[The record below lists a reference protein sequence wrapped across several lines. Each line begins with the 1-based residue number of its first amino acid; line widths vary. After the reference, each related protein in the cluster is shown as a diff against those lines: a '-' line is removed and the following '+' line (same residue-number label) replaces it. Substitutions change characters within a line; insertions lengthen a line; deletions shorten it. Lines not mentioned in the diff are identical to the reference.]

1 MLLRSLVVIAAI
13 YASVVPVLAQGLPNA
28 EDMFL
33 RGIFKPG
40 PARIVDENH
49 RGRELDLHVRRPVFD
64 LWGTVLAERYGRPG
78 TRLIANFYHSGK
90 FYIAR
95 VPTAGVKN
103 VYFVRSYFPLSFLG
117 HHLFAHSLMRIEMAN
132 PVELVAEM
140 PDEQELNRLRR
151 LSHEDQ
157 FRQLP
162 ATLTGEDNKI
172 INLAVSAEAQWTK
185 DDRKKEYGL
194 VRGERGA
201 FIQIVRMMSMQTR
214 LEEFYQTGNPTS
226 QDKLNSS
233 RFDSILRESID
244 KSVSEGLNSVY
255 NTINYNCTTL
265 IMDILERALGKSDHR
280 LGFIRKTLERRV
292 PAIANYK
299 VDYYGASE
307 YVPMQLD
314 PTLVPESAAAYA
326 KLTASGIDPLKN
338 RLLSN
343 EQRKNISR
351 AIEFIKASSAHGD

>member
-1 MLLRSLVVIAAI
+1 MLVRCLVIAAI
-13 YASVVPVLAQGLPNA
+13 YAAVMPPFAQGLPNA

-33 RGIFKPG
+33 RGVFKPG

-49 RGRELDLHVRRPVFD
+49 RGQELDLQVRRPVFD
-64 LWGTVLAERYGRPG
+64 LWGTVLVERYGQPG

-95 VPTAGVKN
+95 VPTTGVKN

-140 PDEQELNRLRR
+140 PDEQELIRLRR
-151 LSHEDQ
+151 LSHEEQ

-162 ATLTGEDNKI
+162 APLTGEDNKI
-172 INLAVSAEAQWTK
+172 INVAVSAEAQWTK
-185 DDRKKEYGL
+185 DDPKKDYSL

-201 FIQIVRMMSMQTR
+201 FIQIVRMMSIQTR
-214 LEEFYQTGNPTS
+214 LEEFYQTGNATS
-226 QDKLNSS
+226 QDKLNSP
-233 RFDSILRESID
+233 RFDSILRGSID
-244 KSVSEGLNSVY
+244 KSESEGLNSVY

-265 IMDILERALGKSDHR
+265 IMDILERALGKSDRR
-280 LGFIRKTLERRV
+280 LGFIRKTLERRI
-292 PAIANYK
+292 PTIANYK
-299 VDYYGASE
+299 VDYYGASK

-314 PTLVPESAAAYA
+314 PTLVRELAAAYA
-326 KLTASGIDPLKN
+326 KVTASGIDPLKN
-338 RLLSN
+338 RLLSD
-343 EQRKNISR
+343 EQRKNISG
-351 AIEFIKASSAHGD
+351 AIEFIKASPPHED